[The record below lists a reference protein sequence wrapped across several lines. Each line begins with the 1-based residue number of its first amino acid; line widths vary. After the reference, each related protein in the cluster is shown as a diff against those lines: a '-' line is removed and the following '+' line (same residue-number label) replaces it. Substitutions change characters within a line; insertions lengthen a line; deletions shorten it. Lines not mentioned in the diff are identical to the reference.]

1 MRGFTDAK
9 KCEVCVTLSVTNA
22 TVANATFWWQSPELY
37 QTMFISMLELI
48 PARMLTKLVENVKCQ
63 NRLRIGQF
71 HS

>member
-48 PARMLTKLVENVKCQ
+48 PARMLA
-63 NRLRIGQF
+63 
-71 HS
+71 